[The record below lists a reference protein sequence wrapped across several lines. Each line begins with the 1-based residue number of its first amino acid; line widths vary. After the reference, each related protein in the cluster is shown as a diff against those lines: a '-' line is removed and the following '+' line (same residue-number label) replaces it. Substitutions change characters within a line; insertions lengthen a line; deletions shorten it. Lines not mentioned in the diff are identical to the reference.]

1 MLDVAPMASAL
12 EPNMIIFG
20 GSASAA
26 ADGGGGGAR
35 EPSTTLPL
43 LYALH
48 VNVSVRLRLEMSE
61 RLGGADHVCHALCFI
76 SHHVVSLCSSKAV
89 PRYL

>member
-1 MLDVAPMASAL
+1 MASAL

-48 VNVSVRLRLEMSE
+48 VKVSVRLRLEMSDG
-61 RLGGADHVCHALCFI
+61 LGELIMFVMCYVI
-76 SHHVVSLCSSKAV
+76 SHHVVSLCPSKQS
-89 PRYL
+89 RTSTLE